1 MSIIKNSI
9 WNLIGYVI
17 PSLIAIPA
25 LGYMA
30 RKLGPELFGIYT
42 IAIAVVGYAGI
53 FDMGLTRAITREIAI
68 YRTNWDER
76 KKIVASATLFLL
88 TLSILGGFIVL
99 IFSSSIV
106 HFLNISA
113 TDFSDI
119 NNSFKLLAFSIPL
132 FLLNQLWIAIL
143 EGDEKFK
150 VVNIQKSFSSTFIAG
165 MPALFVIYNGTL
177 LSAVAGLVV
186 SRIISLLIAFV
197 LVRKEIMQSGMQPDV
212 KTLKRLIFFG
222 GWITVSNIISPA
234 MVYFDRFIISNML
247 GAKHVA
253 FYSGPSEAISRLAIF
268 PAAVGRAIF
277 PKLSSVK
284 HRDELKKSITL
295 SWLLMF
301 AVCAP
306 VVIIGIIFS
315 KNILNLW
322 LGANYA
328 LHSKNILIILLV
340 GFLFNA
346 LAQVPF
352 AAIQSAGK
360 AKITAL
366 LHCVEIIPY
375 FIMLYFFVQHYGL
388 TGVAFAW
395 SIRVIADCAILTFI
409 NQRLLNRQVSVV
421 EPT

>member
-9 WNLIGYVI
+9 WNLVGYVI
-17 PSLIAIPA
+17 PSLVAIPA

-30 RKLGPELFGIYT
+30 HKLGPELFGIYT

-68 YRTNWDER
+68 YRNNSAER
-76 KKIVASATLFLL
+76 KKIIASATVFLL
-88 TLSILGGFIVL
+88 ALSTLGGCLVL
-99 IFSSSIV
+99 IFSASIV
-106 HFLNISA
+106 HFLNITA
-113 TDFSDI
+113 ADFVDI
-119 NNSFKLLAFSIPL
+119 NNSFKLLALTIPI

-150 VVNIQKSFSSTFIAG
+150 AVNIQKSFSSTFIAG
-165 MPALFVIYNGTL
+165 MPALFVIFDGTL
-177 LSAVAGLVV
+177 LSAIAGLLI
-186 SRIISLLIAFV
+186 SRIISLLIAFL
-197 LVRKEIMQSGMQPDV
+197 LVRNEIVQSGMRLDLV
-212 KTLKRLIFFG
+212 TFKRLIFFG

-247 GAKHVA
+247 GARHFA
-253 FYSGPSEAISRLAIF
+253 YYSGPSEAIARLGIL

-277 PKLSSVK
+277 PKLSCAGHK
-284 HRDELKKSITL
+284 DELKRNMTV

-306 VVIIGIIFS
+306 VVIIGIVFAE
-315 KNILNLW
+315 NILHLW
-322 LGANYA
+322 LGTSYA
-328 LHSKNILIILLV
+328 AHSKNILIILLV

-352 AAIQSAGK
+352 TAIQSAGK

-375 FIMLYFFVQHYGL
+375 FVMLYFFVQHYGL
-388 TGVAFAW
+388 IGVAFAW
-395 SIRVIADCAILTFI
+395 SIRVIVDWIILTI
-409 NQRLLNRQVSVV
+409 ISQSLLKRQLC
-421 EPT
+421 TI

>member
-9 WNLIGYVI
+9 WNLVGYVI
-17 PSLIAIPA
+17 PSLVAIPA

-30 RKLGPELFGIYT
+30 HKLGPELFGIYT

-68 YRTNWDER
+68 YRNNSAER
-76 KKIVASATLFLL
+76 KKIIASATVFLL
-88 TLSILGGFIVL
+88 ALSTLGGCLVQ
-99 IFSSSIV
+99 IFSASIV
-106 HFLNISA
+106 HFLNITA
-113 TDFSDI
+113 ADFVDI
-119 NNSFKLLAFSIPL
+119 NNSFKLLALTIPI

-150 VVNIQKSFSSTFIAG
+150 AVNIQKSFSSTFIAG
-165 MPALFVIYNGTL
+165 MPALFVIFDGTL
-177 LSAVAGLVV
+177 LSAIAGLLI
-186 SRIISLLIAFV
+186 SRIISLLIA
-197 LVRKEIMQSGMQPDV
+197 
-212 KTLKRLIFFG
+212 FG

-247 GAKHVA
+247 GARHVA
-253 FYSGPSEAISRLAIF
+253 YYSGPSEAIARLGIL

-277 PKLSSVK
+277 PKLSCAGHK
-284 HRDELKKSITL
+284 DELKRNMTV

-306 VVIIGIIFS
+306 VVIIGIVFAE
-315 KNILNLW
+315 NILHLW
-322 LGANYA
+322 LGTSYA
-328 LHSKNILIILLV
+328 AHSKNILIILLV

-352 AAIQSAGK
+352 TAIQSAGK

-375 FIMLYFFVQHYGL
+375 FVMLYFFVQHYGL
-388 TGVAFAW
+388 IGVAFAW
-395 SIRVIADCAILTFI
+395 SIRVIVDWIILTI
-409 NQRLLNRQVSVV
+409 ISQSLLKRQLC
-421 EPT
+421 TI

>member
-197 LVRKEIMQSGMQPDV
+197 LVRKEIMQ
-212 KTLKRLIFFG
+212 
-222 GWITVSNIISPA
+222 
-234 MVYFDRFIISNML
+234 
-247 GAKHVA
+247 
-253 FYSGPSEAISRLAIF
+253 
-268 PAAVGRAIF
+268 
-277 PKLSSVK
+277 
-284 HRDELKKSITL
+284 
-295 SWLLMF
+295 
-301 AVCAP
+301 
-306 VVIIGIIFS
+306 
-315 KNILNLW
+315 
-322 LGANYA
+322 
-328 LHSKNILIILLV
+328 
-340 GFLFNA
+340 
-346 LAQVPF
+346 
-352 AAIQSAGK
+352 
-360 AKITAL
+360 
-366 LHCVEIIPY
+366 
-375 FIMLYFFVQHYGL
+375 
-388 TGVAFAW
+388 
-395 SIRVIADCAILTFI
+395 
-409 NQRLLNRQVSVV
+409 
-421 EPT
+421 

>member
-9 WNLIGYVI
+9 WNLVGYVI
-17 PSLIAIPA
+17 PSLVAIPA

-30 RKLGPELFGIYT
+30 HKLGPELFGIYT

-68 YRTNWDER
+68 YRNNISER
-76 KKIVASATLFLL
+76 KKIIASATIFLL
-88 TLSILGGFIVL
+88 ALSTLGGCLVL
-99 IFSSSIV
+99 IFSASIV
-106 HFLNISA
+106 HFLNITA
-113 TDFSDI
+113 TDFVDI
-119 NNSFKLLAFSIPL
+119 NNSFKLLALTIPL
-132 FLLNQLWIAIL
+132 FLMNQLWIAIL

-165 MPALFVIYNGTL
+165 MPALFVIYDGTL
-177 LSAVAGLVV
+177 LSAIAGLLF
-186 SRIISLLIAFV
+186 SRIISLLIAFL
-197 LVRKEIMQSGMQPDV
+197 LVRNEILYSGMRLDLV
-212 KTLKRLIFFG
+212 TFKRLIFFG

-247 GAKHVA
+247 GARHVA
-253 FYSGPSEAISRLAIF
+253 YYSGPSEAIARLGIL

-277 PKLSSVK
+277 PKLSCVGHK
-284 HRDELKKSITL
+284 DELKRNMTI

-306 VVIIGIIFS
+306 IVIFGIVFAGD
-315 KNILNLW
+315 ILNLW
-322 LGANYA
+322 LGLSYA
-328 LHSKNILIILLV
+328 VHSKNIFIILLV

-352 AAIQSAGK
+352 TAIQSMGK

-366 LHCVEIIPY
+366 LHCIEIIPY
-375 FIMLYFFVQHYGL
+375 FVMLYFFVQHYGL
-388 TGVAFAW
+388 IGVAFAW
-395 SIRVIADCAILTFI
+395 SIRVIVDWGI
-409 NQRLLNRQVSVV
+409 
-421 EPT
+421 

>member
-9 WNLIGYVI
+9 WNLVGYII
-17 PSLIAIPA
+17 PSLVAIPA

-30 RKLGPELFGIYT
+30 HKLGPELFGIYT

-68 YRTNWDER
+68 YRNNSAER
-76 KKIVASATLFLL
+76 KKIIASATVFLL
-88 TLSILGGFIVL
+88 ALSTLGGCLVL
-99 IFSSSIV
+99 IFSASIV
-106 HFLNISA
+106 HFLNITA
-113 TDFSDI
+113 ADFVDI
-119 NNSFKLLAFSIPL
+119 NNSFKLLALTIPI

-150 VVNIQKSFSSTFIAG
+150 AVNIQKSFSSTFIAG
-165 MPALFVIYNGTL
+165 MPALFVIFDGTL
-177 LSAVAGLVV
+177 LSAIAGLLI
-186 SRIISLLIAFV
+186 SRIISLLIAFL
-197 LVRKEIMQSGMQPDV
+197 LVRNEIVHSGMRLDLV
-212 KTLKRLIFFG
+212 TFKRLIFFG

-247 GAKHVA
+247 GARHVA
-253 FYSGPSEAISRLAIF
+253 YYSGPSEAIARLGIL

-277 PKLSSVK
+277 PKLSCAGHK
-284 HRDELKKSITL
+284 DELKRNMTV

-306 VVIIGIIFS
+306 VVIIGIVFAE
-315 KNILNLW
+315 NILHLW
-322 LGANYA
+322 LGTSYA
-328 LHSKNILIILLV
+328 AHSKNILIILLV

-352 AAIQSAGK
+352 TAIQSAGK

-375 FIMLYFFVQHYGL
+375 FVMLYFFVQHYGL
-388 TGVAFAW
+388 IGVAFAW
-395 SIRVIADCAILTFI
+395 SIRVIVDWIILTI
-409 NQRLLNRQVSVV
+409 ISQSLLKRQLC
-421 EPT
+421 TI

>member
-9 WNLIGYVI
+9 WNLVGYVI
-17 PSLIAIPA
+17 PSLVAIPA

-30 RKLGPELFGIYT
+30 HKLGPELFGIYT

-68 YRTNWDER
+68 YRNNSTER
-76 KKIVASATLFLL
+76 KKIIASATVFLL
-88 TLSILGGFIVL
+88 ALSTLGGCLVL
-99 IFSSSIV
+99 IFSASIV
-106 HFLNISA
+106 HFLNITA
-113 TDFSDI
+113 ADFVDI
-119 NNSFKLLAFSIPL
+119 NNSFKLLALTIPI

-150 VVNIQKSFSSTFIAG
+150 AVNIQKSFSSTFIAG
-165 MPALFVIYNGTL
+165 MPALFVIFDGTL
-177 LSAVAGLVV
+177 LSAIAGLLI
-186 SRIISLLIAFV
+186 SRIISLLIAFL
-197 LVRKEIMQSGMQPDV
+197 LVRNEIVQSGMRLDLV
-212 KTLKRLIFFG
+212 TFKRLIFFG

-247 GAKHVA
+247 GARHVA
-253 FYSGPSEAISRLAIF
+253 YYSGPSEAIARLGIL

-277 PKLSSVK
+277 PKLSCAGHK
-284 HRDELKKSITL
+284 DELKRNMTV

-306 VVIIGIIFS
+306 VVIIGIVFAE
-315 KNILNLW
+315 NILHLW
-322 LGANYA
+322 LGTSYA
-328 LHSKNILIILLV
+328 AHSKNILIILLV

-352 AAIQSAGK
+352 TAIQSAGK

-375 FIMLYFFVQHYGL
+375 FVMLYFFVQHYGL
-388 TGVAFAW
+388 IGVAFAW
-395 SIRVIADCAILTFI
+395 SIRVIVDWIILTI
-409 NQRLLNRQVSVV
+409 ISQSLLKRQLC
-421 EPT
+421 TI

>member
-9 WNLIGYVI
+9 WNLVGYVI
-17 PSLIAIPA
+17 PSLVAIPA

-30 RKLGPELFGIYT
+30 HKLGPELFGIYT

-68 YRTNWDER
+68 YRNNSAER
-76 KKIVASATLFLL
+76 KKIIASATVFLL
-88 TLSILGGFIVL
+88 ALSTLGGCLVL
-99 IFSSSIV
+99 IFSASIV
-106 HFLNISA
+106 HFLNITA
-113 TDFSDI
+113 ADFVDI
-119 NNSFKLLAFSIPL
+119 NNSFKLLALTIPI

-150 VVNIQKSFSSTFIAG
+150 AVNIQKSFSSTFIAG
-165 MPALFVIYNGTL
+165 MPALFVIFDGTL
-177 LSAVAGLVV
+177 LSAIAGLLI
-186 SRIISLLIAFV
+186 SRIISLLIAFL
-197 LVRKEIMQSGMQPDV
+197 LVRNEIVQSGMRLDLV
-212 KTLKRLIFFG
+212 TFKRLIFFG

-247 GAKHVA
+247 GARHVA
-253 FYSGPSEAISRLAIF
+253 YYSGPSEAIARLGIL

-277 PKLSSVK
+277 PKLSCAGHK
-284 HRDELKKSITL
+284 DELKRNMTV

-306 VVIIGIIFS
+306 VVIIGIVFAE
-315 KNILNLW
+315 NILHLW
-322 LGANYA
+322 LGTSYA
-328 LHSKNILIILLV
+328 AHSKNILIILLV

-352 AAIQSAGK
+352 TAIQSAGK

-375 FIMLYFFVQHYGL
+375 FVMLYFFVQHYGL
-388 TGVAFAW
+388 IGVAFAW
-395 SIRVIADCAILTFI
+395 SIRVIVDWIILTI
-409 NQRLLNRQVSVV
+409 ISQSLLKRQLC
-421 EPT
+421 TI

>member
-9 WNLIGYVI
+9 WNLVGYVI
-17 PSLIAIPA
+17 PSLVAIPA

-30 RKLGPELFGIYT
+30 HKLGPELFGIYT

-68 YRTNWDER
+68 YRNNSAER
-76 KKIVASATLFLL
+76 KKIIASATVFLL
-88 TLSILGGFIVL
+88 ALSTLGGCLVL
-99 IFSSSIV
+99 IFSASIV
-106 HFLNISA
+106 HFLNITA
-113 TDFSDI
+113 ADFVDI
-119 NNSFKLLAFSIPL
+119 NNSFKLLALTIPI

-150 VVNIQKSFSSTFIAG
+150 AVNIQKSFSSTFIAG
-165 MPALFVIYNGTL
+165 MPALFVIFDGTL
-177 LSAVAGLVV
+177 LSAIAGLLI
-186 SRIISLLIAFV
+186 SRIISLLIAFL
-197 LVRKEIMQSGMQPDV
+197 LVRNEIVQSGMRLDLV
-212 KTLKRLIFFG
+212 TFKRLIFFG

-247 GAKHVA
+247 GARHVA
-253 FYSGPSEAISRLAIF
+253 YYSGPSEAIARLGIL

-277 PKLSSVK
+277 PKLSCAGHK
-284 HRDELKKSITL
+284 DELKRNMTV

-306 VVIIGIIFS
+306 VVIIGIVFAE
-315 KNILNLW
+315 NILHLW
-322 LGANYA
+322 LGTSYA
-328 LHSKNILIILLV
+328 AHSKNILIILLV

-352 AAIQSAGK
+352 TAIQSAGK

-375 FIMLYFFVQHYGL
+375 FVMLYFFVQHYGL
-388 TGVAFAW
+388 IGVAFAW
-395 SIRVIADCAILTFI
+395 SIRVIVDWLILTI
-409 NQRLLNRQVSVV
+409 ISQSLLKRQLC
-421 EPT
+421 TI

>member
-9 WNLIGYVI
+9 WNLVGYVI
-17 PSLIAIPA
+17 PSLVAIPA

-30 RKLGPELFGIYT
+30 HKLGPELFGIYT

-68 YRTNWDER
+68 YRNNISER
-76 KKIVASATLFLL
+76 KKIIASATIFLL
-88 TLSILGGFIVL
+88 ALSTLGGCLVL
-99 IFSSSIV
+99 IFSASIV
-106 HFLNISA
+106 HFLNITA
-113 TDFSDI
+113 TDFVDI
-119 NNSFKLLAFSIPL
+119 NNSFKLLALTIPL
-132 FLLNQLWIAIL
+132 FLMNQLWIAIL

-165 MPALFVIYNGTL
+165 MPALFVIYDGTL
-177 LSAVAGLVV
+177 LSAIAGLLF
-186 SRIISLLIAFV
+186 SRIISLLIAFL
-197 LVRKEIMQSGMQPDV
+197 LVRNEILYSGMRLDLV
-212 KTLKRLIFFG
+212 TFKRLIFFG

-247 GAKHVA
+247 GARHVA
-253 FYSGPSEAISRLAIF
+253 YYSGPSEAIARLGIL

-277 PKLSSVK
+277 PKLSCVGHK
-284 HRDELKKSITL
+284 DELKRNMTI

-306 VVIIGIIFS
+306 IVIFGIVFAGD
-315 KNILNLW
+315 ILNLW
-322 LGANYA
+322 LGLSYA
-328 LHSKNILIILLV
+328 VHSKNIFIILLV

-352 AAIQSAGK
+352 TAIQSMGK

-366 LHCVEIIPY
+366 LHCIEIIPY
-375 FIMLYFFVQHYGL
+375 FVMLYFFVQHYGL
-388 TGVAFAW
+388 IGVAFAW
-395 SIRVIADCAILTFI
+395 SIRVIVDWGILTVI
-409 NQRLLNRQVSVV
+409 SQRLLKRQLR
-421 EPT
+421 TI

>member
-9 WNLIGYVI
+9 WNLVGYVI
-17 PSLIAIPA
+17 PSLVAIPA

-30 RKLGPELFGIYT
+30 HKLGPELFGIYT

-68 YRTNWDER
+68 YRNNSAER
-76 KKIVASATLFLL
+76 KKIIASATVFLL
-88 TLSILGGFIVL
+88 ALSTLGGCLVL
-99 IFSSSIV
+99 IFSASIV
-106 HFLNISA
+106 HFLNITA
-113 TDFSDI
+113 ADFVDI
-119 NNSFKLLAFSIPL
+119 NNSFKLLALTIPI

-150 VVNIQKSFSSTFIAG
+150 AVNIQKSFSSTFIAG
-165 MPALFVIYNGTL
+165 MPALFVIFDGTL
-177 LSAVAGLVV
+177 PSAIAGLLI
-186 SRIISLLIAFV
+186 SRIISLLIAFL
-197 LVRKEIMQSGMQPDV
+197 LVRNEIVQSGMRLDLV
-212 KTLKRLIFFG
+212 TFKRLIFFG

-247 GAKHVA
+247 GARHVA
-253 FYSGPSEAISRLAIF
+253 YYSGPSEAIARLGIL

-277 PKLSSVK
+277 PKLSCAGHK
-284 HRDELKKSITL
+284 DELKRNMTV

-306 VVIIGIIFS
+306 VVIIGIVFAE
-315 KNILNLW
+315 NILHLW
-322 LGANYA
+322 LGTSYA
-328 LHSKNILIILLV
+328 AHSKNILIILLV

-352 AAIQSAGK
+352 TAIQSAGK

-375 FIMLYFFVQHYGL
+375 FVMLYFFVQHYGL
-388 TGVAFAW
+388 IGVAFAW
-395 SIRVIADCAILTFI
+395 SIRVIVDWLILTI
-409 NQRLLNRQVSVV
+409 ISQSLLKRQLC
-421 EPT
+421 TI

>member
-1 MSIIKNSI
+1 M
-9 WNLIGYVI
+9 GYVI
-17 PSLIAIPA
+17 PSLVAIPA

-30 RKLGPELFGIYT
+30 HKLGPELFGIYT

-68 YRTNWDER
+68 YRNNSAER
-76 KKIVASATLFLL
+76 KKIIASATVFLL
-88 TLSILGGFIVL
+88 ALSTLGGCLVL
-99 IFSSSIV
+99 IFSASIV
-106 HFLNISA
+106 HFLNITA
-113 TDFSDI
+113 ADFVDI
-119 NNSFKLLAFSIPL
+119 NNSFKLLALTIPI

-150 VVNIQKSFSSTFIAG
+150 AVNIQKSFSSTFIAG
-165 MPALFVIYNGTL
+165 MPALFVIFDGTL
-177 LSAVAGLVV
+177 LSAIAGLLI
-186 SRIISLLIAFV
+186 SRIISLLIAFL
-197 LVRKEIMQSGMQPDV
+197 LVRNEIVQSGMRLDLV
-212 KTLKRLIFFG
+212 TFKRLIFFG

-247 GAKHVA
+247 GARHVA
-253 FYSGPSEAISRLAIF
+253 YYSGPSEAIARLGIL

-277 PKLSSVK
+277 PKLSCAGHK
-284 HRDELKKSITL
+284 DELKRNMTV

-306 VVIIGIIFS
+306 VVIIGIVFAE
-315 KNILNLW
+315 NILHLW
-322 LGANYA
+322 LGTSYA
-328 LHSKNILIILLV
+328 AHSKNILIILLV

-352 AAIQSAGK
+352 TAIQSAGK

-375 FIMLYFFVQHYGL
+375 FVMLYFFVQHYGL
-388 TGVAFAW
+388 IGVAFAW
-395 SIRVIADCAILTFI
+395 SIRVIVDWLILTI
-409 NQRLLNRQVSVV
+409 ISQSLLKRQLC
-421 EPT
+421 TI

>member
-9 WNLIGYVI
+9 WNLVGYVI
-17 PSLIAIPA
+17 PSLVAIPA

-30 RKLGPELFGIYT
+30 HKLGPELFGIYT

-68 YRTNWDER
+68 YRNNSAER
-76 KKIVASATLFLL
+76 KKIIASATVFLL
-88 TLSILGGFIVL
+88 ALSTLGGCLVL
-99 IFSSSIV
+99 IFSASIV
-106 HFLNISA
+106 HFLNITA
-113 TDFSDI
+113 ADFVDI
-119 NNSFKLLAFSIPL
+119 NNSFKLLALTIPI

-150 VVNIQKSFSSTFIAG
+150 AVNIQKSFSSTFIAG
-165 MPALFVIYNGTL
+165 MPALFVIFDGTL
-177 LSAVAGLVV
+177 LSAIAGLLI
-186 SRIISLLIAFV
+186 SRIISLLIAFL
-197 LVRKEIMQSGMQPDV
+197 LVRNEIVQSGMRLDLV
-212 KTLKRLIFFG
+212 TFKRLIFFG

-253 FYSGPSEAISRLAIF
+253 YYSGPSEAIARLGIL

-277 PKLSSVK
+277 PKLSCAGHK
-284 HRDELKKSITL
+284 DELKRNMTV

-306 VVIIGIIFS
+306 VVIIGIVFAED
-315 KNILNLW
+315 ILHLW
-322 LGANYA
+322 LGTSYA
-328 LHSKNILIILLV
+328 AHSKNILIILLV

-352 AAIQSAGK
+352 TAIQSAGK

-375 FIMLYFFVQHYGL
+375 FVMLYFFVQHYGL
-388 TGVAFAW
+388 IGVAFAW
-395 SIRVIADCAILTFI
+395 SIRVIVDWIILTI
-409 NQRLLNRQVSVV
+409 ISQSLLKRQLC
-421 EPT
+421 TI

>member
-9 WNLIGYVI
+9 WNLVGYVI
-17 PSLIAIPA
+17 PSLVAIPA

-30 RKLGPELFGIYT
+30 HKLGPELFGIYT

-68 YRTNWDER
+68 YRNNSAER
-76 KKIVASATLFLL
+76 KKIIASATVFLL
-88 TLSILGGFIVL
+88 ALSTLGGCLVL
-99 IFSSSIV
+99 IFSASIV
-106 HFLNISA
+106 HFLNITA
-113 TDFSDI
+113 ADFVDI
-119 NNSFKLLAFSIPL
+119 NNSFKLLALTIPI

-150 VVNIQKSFSSTFIAG
+150 AVNIQKSFSSTFIAG
-165 MPALFVIYNGTL
+165 MPALFVIFDGTL
-177 LSAVAGLVV
+177 LSAIAGLLI
-186 SRIISLLIAFV
+186 SRIISLLIAFL
-197 LVRKEIMQSGMQPDV
+197 LVRNEIVQSGMRLDLV
-212 KTLKRLIFFG
+212 TFKRLIFFG

-247 GAKHVA
+247 GARHVA
-253 FYSGPSEAISRLAIF
+253 YYSGPSEAIARLGIL

-277 PKLSSVK
+277 PKLSCAGHK
-284 HRDELKKSITL
+284 DELKRNMTV

-306 VVIIGIIFS
+306 VVIIGIVFAED
-315 KNILNLW
+315 ILHLW
-322 LGANYA
+322 LGTSYA
-328 LHSKNILIILLV
+328 AHSKNILIILLV

-352 AAIQSAGK
+352 TAIQSAGK

-375 FIMLYFFVQHYGL
+375 FVMLYFFVQHYGL
-388 TGVAFAW
+388 IGVAFAW
-395 SIRVIADCAILTFI
+395 SIRVIVDWIILTI
-409 NQRLLNRQVSVV
+409 ISQSLLKRQLC
-421 EPT
+421 TI

>member
-9 WNLIGYVI
+9 WNLVGYVI
-17 PSLIAIPA
+17 PSLVAIPA

-30 RKLGPELFGIYT
+30 HKLGPELFGIYT

-68 YRTNWDER
+68 YRNNSTER
-76 KKIVASATLFLL
+76 KKIIASATVFLL
-88 TLSILGGFIVL
+88 ALSTLGGCLVL
-99 IFSSSIV
+99 IFSASIV
-106 HFLNISA
+106 HFLNITA
-113 TDFSDI
+113 ADFVDI
-119 NNSFKLLAFSIPL
+119 NNSFKLLALTIPI

-150 VVNIQKSFSSTFIAG
+150 AVNIQKSFSSTFIAG
-165 MPALFVIYNGTL
+165 MPALFVIFDGTL
-177 LSAVAGLVV
+177 LSAIAGLLI
-186 SRIISLLIAFV
+186 SRIISLLIAFL
-197 LVRKEIMQSGMQPDV
+197 LVRNEIVQSGMRLDLV
-212 KTLKRLIFFG
+212 TFKRLIFFG

-247 GAKHVA
+247 GARHVA
-253 FYSGPSEAISRLAIF
+253 YYSGPSEAIARLGIL

-277 PKLSSVK
+277 PKLSCAGHK
-284 HRDELKKSITL
+284 DELKRNMTV

-306 VVIIGIIFS
+306 VVIIGIVFAE
-315 KNILNLW
+315 NILHLW
-322 LGANYA
+322 LGTSYA
-328 LHSKNILIILLV
+328 AHSKNILIILLV

-352 AAIQSAGK
+352 TAIQSAGK

-366 LHCVEIIPY
+366 LHCVEIMPY
-375 FIMLYFFVQHYGL
+375 FVMLYFFVQHYGL
-388 TGVAFAW
+388 IGVAFAW
-395 SIRVIADCAILTFI
+395 SIRVIVDWIILTI
-409 NQRLLNRQVSVV
+409 ISQSLLKRQLC
-421 EPT
+421 TI

>member
-9 WNLIGYVI
+9 WNLVGYVI
-17 PSLIAIPA
+17 PSLVAIPA

-30 RKLGPELFGIYT
+30 HKLGPELFGIYT

-68 YRTNWDER
+68 YRNNSAER
-76 KKIVASATLFLL
+76 KKIIASATVFLL
-88 TLSILGGFIVL
+88 ALSTLGGCLVL
-99 IFSSSIV
+99 IFSASIV
-106 HFLNISA
+106 HFLNITA
-113 TDFSDI
+113 AGFVDI
-119 NNSFKLLAFSIPL
+119 NNSFKLLALTIPI

-150 VVNIQKSFSSTFIAG
+150 AVNIQKSFSSTFIAG
-165 MPALFVIYNGTL
+165 MPALFVIFDGTL
-177 LSAVAGLVV
+177 LSAIAGLLI
-186 SRIISLLIAFV
+186 SRIISLLIAFL
-197 LVRKEIMQSGMQPDV
+197 LVRNEIVQSGMRLDLV
-212 KTLKRLIFFG
+212 TFKRLIFFG

-247 GAKHVA
+247 GARHVA
-253 FYSGPSEAISRLAIF
+253 YYSGPSEAIARLGIL

-277 PKLSSVK
+277 PKLSCAGHK
-284 HRDELKKSITL
+284 DELKRNMTV

-306 VVIIGIIFS
+306 VVIIGIVFAE
-315 KNILNLW
+315 NILHLW
-322 LGANYA
+322 LGTSYA
-328 LHSKNILIILLV
+328 AHSKNILIILLV

-352 AAIQSAGK
+352 TAIQSAGK

-375 FIMLYFFVQHYGL
+375 FVMLYFFVQHYGL
-388 TGVAFAW
+388 IGVAFAW
-395 SIRVIADCAILTFI
+395 SIRVIVDWLILTI
-409 NQRLLNRQVSVV
+409 ISQSLLKRQLC
-421 EPT
+421 TI

>member
-9 WNLIGYVI
+9 WNLVGYVI
-17 PSLIAIPA
+17 PSLVAIPA

-30 RKLGPELFGIYT
+30 HKLGPELFGIYT

-68 YRTNWDER
+68 YRNNSTER
-76 KKIVASATLFLL
+76 KKIIASATVFLL
-88 TLSILGGFIVL
+88 ALSTLGGCLVL
-99 IFSSSIV
+99 IFSASIV
-106 HFLNISA
+106 HFLNITA
-113 TDFSDI
+113 ADFVDI
-119 NNSFKLLAFSIPL
+119 NNSFKLLALTIPI

-150 VVNIQKSFSSTFIAG
+150 AVNIQKSFSSTFIAG
-165 MPALFVIYNGTL
+165 MPALFVIFDGTL
-177 LSAVAGLVV
+177 LSAIAGLLI
-186 SRIISLLIAFV
+186 SRIISLLIAFL
-197 LVRKEIMQSGMQPDV
+197 LVRNEIVQSGMRLDLV
-212 KTLKRLIFFG
+212 TFKRLIFFG

-247 GAKHVA
+247 GARHVA
-253 FYSGPSEAISRLAIF
+253 YYSGPSEAIARLGIL

-277 PKLSSVK
+277 PKLSCAGHK
-284 HRDELKKSITL
+284 DELKRNMTV

-306 VVIIGIIFS
+306 VVIIGIVFAE
-315 KNILNLW
+315 NILHLW
-322 LGANYA
+322 LGTSYA
-328 LHSKNILIILLV
+328 AHSKNILIILLV

-352 AAIQSAGK
+352 TAIQSAGK

-366 LHCVEIIPY
+366 LHCAEIIPY
-375 FIMLYFFVQHYGL
+375 FVMLYFFVQHYGL
-388 TGVAFAW
+388 IGVAFAW
-395 SIRVIADCAILTFI
+395 SIRVIVDWIILTI
-409 NQRLLNRQVSVV
+409 ISQSLLKRQLC
-421 EPT
+421 TI

>member
-9 WNLIGYVI
+9 WNLVGYVI
-17 PSLIAIPA
+17 PSLVAIPA

-30 RKLGPELFGIYT
+30 HKLGPELFGIYT

-68 YRTNWDER
+68 YRNNSAER
-76 KKIVASATLFLL
+76 KKIIASATVFLL
-88 TLSILGGFIVL
+88 ALSTLGGCLVL
-99 IFSSSIV
+99 IFSASIV
-106 HFLNISA
+106 HFLNITA
-113 TDFSDI
+113 ADFVDI
-119 NNSFKLLAFSIPL
+119 NNSFKLLALTIPI

-150 VVNIQKSFSSTFIAG
+150 AVNIQKSFSSTFIAG
-165 MPALFVIYNGTL
+165 MPALFVIFDGTL
-177 LSAVAGLVV
+177 LSAIAGLLI
-186 SRIISLLIAFV
+186 SRIISLLIAFL
-197 LVRKEIMQSGMQPDV
+197 LVRNEIVQSGMRLDFV
-212 KTLKRLIFFG
+212 TFKRLIFFG

-247 GAKHVA
+247 GARHVA
-253 FYSGPSEAISRLAIF
+253 YYSGPSEAIARLGIL

-277 PKLSSVK
+277 PKLSCAGHK
-284 HRDELKKSITL
+284 DELKRNMTV

-306 VVIIGIIFS
+306 VVIIGIVFAE
-315 KNILNLW
+315 NILHLW
-322 LGANYA
+322 LGTSYA
-328 LHSKNILIILLV
+328 AHSKNILIILLV

-352 AAIQSAGK
+352 TAIQSAGK

-375 FIMLYFFVQHYGL
+375 FVMLYFFVQHYGL
-388 TGVAFAW
+388 IGVAFAW
-395 SIRVIADCAILTFI
+395 SIRVIVDWLILTI
-409 NQRLLNRQVSVV
+409 ISQSLLKRQLC
-421 EPT
+421 TI

>member
-9 WNLIGYVI
+9 WNLVGYVI
-17 PSLIAIPA
+17 PSLVAIPA

-30 RKLGPELFGIYT
+30 HKLGPELFGIYT

-68 YRTNWDER
+68 YRNNSAER
-76 KKIVASATLFLL
+76 KKIIASATVFLL
-88 TLSILGGFIVL
+88 ALSTLGGCLVL
-99 IFSSSIV
+99 IFSASIV
-106 HFLNISA
+106 HFLNITA
-113 TDFSDI
+113 ADFVDI
-119 NNSFKLLAFSIPL
+119 NNSFKLLALTIPI

-150 VVNIQKSFSSTFIAG
+150 AVNIQKSFSSTFIAG
-165 MPALFVIYNGTL
+165 MPALFVIFDGTL
-177 LSAVAGLVV
+177 LSAIAGLLI
-186 SRIISLLIAFV
+186 SRIISLLIAFL
-197 LVRKEIMQSGMQPDV
+197 LVRNEIVQSGMRLDLV
-212 KTLKRLIFFG
+212 TFTRLIFFG
-222 GWITVSNIISPA
+222 GRITVSNIISPA

-247 GAKHVA
+247 GARHVA
-253 FYSGPSEAISRLAIF
+253 YYSGPSEAIARLGIL

-277 PKLSSVK
+277 PKLSCAGHK
-284 HRDELKKSITL
+284 DELKRNMTV

-306 VVIIGIIFS
+306 VVIIGIVFAE
-315 KNILNLW
+315 NILHLW
-322 LGANYA
+322 LGTSYA
-328 LHSKNILIILLV
+328 AHSKNILIILLV

-352 AAIQSAGK
+352 TAIQSAGK

-375 FIMLYFFVQHYGL
+375 FVMLYFFVQHYGL
-388 TGVAFAW
+388 IGVAFAW
-395 SIRVIADCAILTFI
+395 SIRVIVDWIILTI
-409 NQRLLNRQVSVV
+409 ISQSLLKRQLC
-421 EPT
+421 TI

>member
-9 WNLIGYVI
+9 WNLVGYVI
-17 PSLIAIPA
+17 PSLVAIPA

-30 RKLGPELFGIYT
+30 HKLGPELFGIYT

-68 YRTNWDER
+68 YRNNISER
-76 KKIVASATLFLL
+76 KKIIASATIFLL
-88 TLSILGGFIVL
+88 ALSTLGGCLVL
-99 IFSSSIV
+99 IFSASIV
-106 HFLNISA
+106 HFLNITA
-113 TDFSDI
+113 TDFVDI
-119 NNSFKLLAFSIPL
+119 NNSFKLLALTIPL
-132 FLLNQLWIAIL
+132 FLMNQLWIAIL

-165 MPALFVIYNGTL
+165 MPALFVIYDGTL
-177 LSAVAGLVV
+177 LSAIAGLLF
-186 SRIISLLIAFV
+186 SRIISLLIAFL
-197 LVRKEIMQSGMQPDV
+197 LVRNEILYSGMRLDLV
-212 KTLKRLIFFG
+212 TFKRLIFFG

-247 GAKHVA
+247 GARHVA
-253 FYSGPSEAISRLAIF
+253 YYSGPSEAIARLGIL

-277 PKLSSVK
+277 PKLSCVGHK
-284 HRDELKKSITL
+284 DELKRNMTI

-306 VVIIGIIFS
+306 IVIFGIVFAGD
-315 KNILNLW
+315 ILNLW
-322 LGANYA
+322 LGLSYA
-328 LHSKNILIILLV
+328 VHSKNIFIILLV

-352 AAIQSAGK
+352 TAIQSVGK

-366 LHCVEIIPY
+366 LHCIEIIPY
-375 FIMLYFFVQHYGL
+375 FVMLYFFVQHYGL
-388 TGVAFAW
+388 IGVAFAW
-395 SIRVIADCAILTFI
+395 SIRVIVDWGILTVI
-409 NQRLLNRQVSVV
+409 SQRLLKRQLR
-421 EPT
+421 TI

>member
-9 WNLIGYVI
+9 WNLVGYVI
-17 PSLIAIPA
+17 PSLVAIPA

-30 RKLGPELFGIYT
+30 HKLGPELFGIYT

-68 YRTNWDER
+68 YRNNSTER
-76 KKIVASATLFLL
+76 KKIIASATVFLL
-88 TLSILGGFIVL
+88 ALSTLGGCLVQ
-99 IFSSSIV
+99 IFSASIV
-106 HFLNISA
+106 HFLNITA
-113 TDFSDI
+113 ADFVDI
-119 NNSFKLLAFSIPL
+119 NNSFKLLALTIPI

-150 VVNIQKSFSSTFIAG
+150 AVNIQKSFSSTFIAG
-165 MPALFVIYNGTL
+165 MPALFVIFDGTL
-177 LSAVAGLVV
+177 LSAIAGLLI
-186 SRIISLLIAFV
+186 SRIISLLIAFL
-197 LVRKEIMQSGMQPDV
+197 LVRNEIVQSGMRLDLV
-212 KTLKRLIFFG
+212 TFKRLIFFG

-247 GAKHVA
+247 GARHVA
-253 FYSGPSEAISRLAIF
+253 YYSGPSEAIARLGIL

-277 PKLSSVK
+277 PKLSCAGHK
-284 HRDELKKSITL
+284 DELKRNMTV

-306 VVIIGIIFS
+306 VVIIGIVFAE
-315 KNILNLW
+315 NILHLW
-322 LGANYA
+322 LGTSYA
-328 LHSKNILIILLV
+328 AHSKNILIILLV

-352 AAIQSAGK
+352 TAIQSAGK

-375 FIMLYFFVQHYGL
+375 FVMLYFFVQHYGL
-388 TGVAFAW
+388 IGVAFAW
-395 SIRVIADCAILTFI
+395 SIRVIVDWIILTI
-409 NQRLLNRQVSVV
+409 ISQSLLKRQLC
-421 EPT
+421 TI

>member
-9 WNLIGYVI
+9 WNLVGYVI
-17 PSLIAIPA
+17 PSLVAIPA

-30 RKLGPELFGIYT
+30 HKLGPELFGIYT

-68 YRTNWDER
+68 YRNNSTER
-76 KKIVASATLFLL
+76 KKIIASATVFLL
-88 TLSILGGFIVL
+88 ALSTLGGCLVL
-99 IFSSSIV
+99 IFSASIV
-106 HFLNISA
+106 HFLNITA
-113 TDFSDI
+113 ADFVDI
-119 NNSFKLLAFSIPL
+119 NNSFKLLALTIPI

-150 VVNIQKSFSSTFIAG
+150 AVNIQKSFSSTFIAG
-165 MPALFVIYNGTL
+165 MPALFVIFDGTL
-177 LSAVAGLVV
+177 LSAIAGLLI
-186 SRIISLLIAFV
+186 SRIISLLIAFL
-197 LVRKEIMQSGMQPDV
+197 LVRNEIVQSGMRLDLV
-212 KTLKRLIFFG
+212 TFKRLIFFG

-247 GAKHVA
+247 GARHVA
-253 FYSGPSEAISRLAIF
+253 YYSGPSEAIARLGIL

-277 PKLSSVK
+277 PKLSCAGHK
-284 HRDELKKSITL
+284 DELKRNMTV

-306 VVIIGIIFS
+306 VVIIGIVFAE
-315 KNILNLW
+315 NILHLW
-322 LGANYA
+322 LGTSYA
-328 LHSKNILIILLV
+328 AHSKNILIILLV

-352 AAIQSAGK
+352 TAIQSAGK

-375 FIMLYFFVQHYGL
+375 FVMLYFVVQHYGL
-388 TGVAFAW
+388 IGVAFAW
-395 SIRVIADCAILTFI
+395 SIRVIVDWIILTI
-409 NQRLLNRQVSVV
+409 ISQSLLKRQLC
-421 EPT
+421 TI

>member
-68 YRTNWDER
+68 YRTNLDER

-88 TLSILGGFIVL
+88 ALSILGGFIVL

-197 LVRKEIMQSGMQPDV
+197 LVRKEIMQSGMRPDV

-284 HRDELKKSITL
+284 HRDELKKNITL

-301 AVCAP
+301 TVCAP

-315 KNILNLW
+315 ENILNLW

-352 AAIQSAGK
+352 TAIQSAGK

-409 NQRLLNRQVSVV
+409 SQRLLNRQVSVV

>member
-9 WNLIGYVI
+9 WNLVGYVI
-17 PSLIAIPA
+17 PSLVAIPA
-25 LGYMA
+25 LGYLA
-30 RKLGPELFGIYT
+30 RQLGPELFGIYT

-68 YRTNWDER
+68 HRNNIAER
-76 KKIVASATLFLL
+76 KKIIASATLFLL
-88 TLSILGGFIVL
+88 ALSTLGGCAVL
-99 IFSSSIV
+99 IFSASIV

-113 TDFSDI
+113 ADFVDI
-119 NNSFKLLAFSIPL
+119 NNSFKLLALTIPL

-165 MPALFVIYNGTL
+165 MPALFIIYDGTL
-177 LSAVAGLVV
+177 SSAIAGLLL
-186 SRIISLLIAFV
+186 SRVISLLIAFM
-197 LVRKEIMQSGMQPDV
+197 LVRKEIVQSGMRLDLI
-212 KTLKRLIFFG
+212 TFKRLIFFG

-247 GAKHVA
+247 GAKNVA
-253 FYSGPSEAISRLAIF
+253 YYSGPSEAIARLGIL

-277 PKLSSVK
+277 PKLSCVVHK
-284 HRDELKKSITL
+284 DELKRNITV

-306 VVIIGIIFS
+306 VVIVGIVFAE
-315 KNILNLW
+315 NILNLW
-322 LGANYA
+322 LGANYSI
-328 LHSKNILIILLV
+328 HSKNILIILLV

-352 AAIQSAGK
+352 TAIQSAGK

-366 LHCVEIIPY
+366 LHCIEIVPY
-375 FIMLYFFVQHYGL
+375 FLMLYFLVQHYGL
-388 TGVAFAW
+388 IGVAFAW
-395 SIRVIADCAILTFI
+395 SIRVIVDWAILTLI
-409 NQRLLNRQVSVV
+409 SQRLLKRQLRADLA
-421 EPT
+421 

>member
-9 WNLIGYVI
+9 WNLVGYVI
-17 PSLIAIPA
+17 PSLVAIPA

-30 RKLGPELFGIYT
+30 HKLGPELFGIYT

-53 FDMGLTRAITREIAI
+53 FDMGLTRAISREIAI
-68 YRTNWDER
+68 YRNNSAER
-76 KKIVASATLFLL
+76 KKIIASATVFLL
-88 TLSILGGFIVL
+88 ALSTLGGCLVL
-99 IFSSSIV
+99 IFSASIV
-106 HFLNISA
+106 HFLNITA
-113 TDFSDI
+113 ADFVDI
-119 NNSFKLLAFSIPL
+119 NNSFKLLALTIPI

-150 VVNIQKSFSSTFIAG
+150 AVNIQKSFSSTFIAG
-165 MPALFVIYNGTL
+165 MPALFVIFDGTL
-177 LSAVAGLVV
+177 LSAIAGLLI
-186 SRIISLLIAFV
+186 SRIISLLIAFL
-197 LVRKEIMQSGMQPDV
+197 LVRNEIVQSGMRLDLV
-212 KTLKRLIFFG
+212 TFKRLIFFG

-247 GAKHVA
+247 GARHVA
-253 FYSGPSEAISRLAIF
+253 YYSGPSEAIARLGIL

-277 PKLSSVK
+277 PKLSCAGHK
-284 HRDELKKSITL
+284 DELKRNMTV

-306 VVIIGIIFS
+306 VVIIGIVFAE
-315 KNILNLW
+315 NILHLW
-322 LGANYA
+322 LGTSYA
-328 LHSKNILIILLV
+328 AHSKNILIILLV

-352 AAIQSAGK
+352 TAIQSAGK

-375 FIMLYFFVQHYGL
+375 FVMLYFFVQHYGL
-388 TGVAFAW
+388 IGVAFAW
-395 SIRVIADCAILTFI
+395 SIRVIVDWLILTI
-409 NQRLLNRQVSVV
+409 ISQSLLKRQLC
-421 EPT
+421 TI

>member
-9 WNLIGYVI
+9 WNLVGYVI
-17 PSLIAIPA
+17 PSLVAIPA

-30 RKLGPELFGIYT
+30 HKLGPELFGIYT

-68 YRTNWDER
+68 YRNNNAER
-76 KKIVASATLFLL
+76 KKIIASATVFLL
-88 TLSILGGFIVL
+88 ALSTLGGCLVL
-99 IFSSSIV
+99 IFSASIV
-106 HFLNISA
+106 HFLNITA
-113 TDFSDI
+113 ADFVDI
-119 NNSFKLLAFSIPL
+119 NNSFKLLALTIPI

-150 VVNIQKSFSSTFIAG
+150 AVNIQKSFSSTFIAG
-165 MPALFVIYNGTL
+165 MPALFVIFDGTL
-177 LSAVAGLVV
+177 LSAIAGLLI
-186 SRIISLLIAFV
+186 SRIISLLIAFL
-197 LVRKEIMQSGMQPDV
+197 LVRNEIVQSGMRLDLV
-212 KTLKRLIFFG
+212 TFKRLIFFG

-247 GAKHVA
+247 GARHVA
-253 FYSGPSEAISRLAIF
+253 YYSGPSEAIARLGIL

-277 PKLSSVK
+277 PKLSCVGHK
-284 HRDELKKSITL
+284 DELKKNMTV

-306 VVIIGIIFS
+306 IVIIGIVFAED
-315 KNILNLW
+315 ILHLW
-322 LGANYA
+322 LGTSYA
-328 LHSKNILIILLV
+328 AHSKNILIILLV

-352 AAIQSAGK
+352 TAIQSAGK
-360 AKITAL
+360 ARITAL

-375 FIMLYFFVQHYGL
+375 FVMLYLFVQHYGL

-395 SIRVIADCAILTFI
+395 SIRVIVDWGILTVI
-409 NQRLLNRQVSVV
+409 SQRLLKRQLR
-421 EPT
+421 TI

>member
-9 WNLIGYVI
+9 WNLVGYVI
-17 PSLIAIPA
+17 PSLVAIPA

-30 RKLGPELFGIYT
+30 HKLGPELFGIYT

-68 YRTNWDER
+68 YRNNSAER
-76 KKIVASATLFLL
+76 KKIIASATVFLL
-88 TLSILGGFIVL
+88 ALSTLGGCLVL
-99 IFSSSIV
+99 IFSASIV
-106 HFLNISA
+106 HFLNITA
-113 TDFSDI
+113 ADFVDI
-119 NNSFKLLAFSIPL
+119 NNSFKLLALTIPI

-165 MPALFVIYNGTL
+165 MPALFVIFDGTL
-177 LSAVAGLVV
+177 LSAIAGLLI
-186 SRIISLLIAFV
+186 SRIISLLIAFL
-197 LVRKEIMQSGMQPDV
+197 LVRNEIVQSGMRLDLV
-212 KTLKRLIFFG
+212 TFKRLIFFG

-247 GAKHVA
+247 GARHVA
-253 FYSGPSEAISRLAIF
+253 YYSGPSEAIARLGIL

-277 PKLSSVK
+277 PKLSCAGHK
-284 HRDELKKSITL
+284 DELKRNMTV

-306 VVIIGIIFS
+306 VVIIGIVFAE
-315 KNILNLW
+315 NILHLW
-322 LGANYA
+322 LGTSYA
-328 LHSKNILIILLV
+328 AHSKNILIILLV

-352 AAIQSAGK
+352 TAIQSAGK

-375 FIMLYFFVQHYGL
+375 FVMLYFFVQHYGL
-388 TGVAFAW
+388 IGVAFAW
-395 SIRVIADCAILTFI
+395 SIRVIVDWIILTI
-409 NQRLLNRQVSVV
+409 ISQSLLKRQLC
-421 EPT
+421 TI

>member
-9 WNLIGYVI
+9 WNLVGYVI
-17 PSLIAIPA
+17 PSLVAIPA

-30 RKLGPELFGIYT
+30 HKLGPELFGIYT

-68 YRTNWDER
+68 YRNNSAQR
-76 KKIVASATLFLL
+76 KKIIASATVFLL
-88 TLSILGGFIVL
+88 ALSTLGGCLVL
-99 IFSSSIV
+99 IFSASIV
-106 HFLNISA
+106 HFLNITA
-113 TDFSDI
+113 ADFVDI
-119 NNSFKLLAFSIPL
+119 NNSFKLLALTIPI

-150 VVNIQKSFSSTFIAG
+150 AVNIQKSFSSTFIAG
-165 MPALFVIYNGTL
+165 MPALFVIFDGTL
-177 LSAVAGLVV
+177 LSAIAGLLI
-186 SRIISLLIAFV
+186 SRIISLLIAFL
-197 LVRKEIMQSGMQPDV
+197 LVRNEIVQSGMRLDLV
-212 KTLKRLIFFG
+212 TFKRLIFFG

-247 GAKHVA
+247 GARHVA
-253 FYSGPSEAISRLAIF
+253 YYSGPSEAIARLGIL

-277 PKLSSVK
+277 PKLSCAGHK
-284 HRDELKKSITL
+284 DELKRNRTV

-306 VVIIGIIFS
+306 VVIIGIVFAE
-315 KNILNLW
+315 NILHLW
-322 LGANYA
+322 LGTSYA
-328 LHSKNILIILLV
+328 AHSKNILIILLV

-352 AAIQSAGK
+352 TAIQSAGK

-375 FIMLYFFVQHYGL
+375 FVMLYFFVQHYGL
-388 TGVAFAW
+388 IGVAFAW
-395 SIRVIADCAILTFI
+395 SIRVIVDWIILTI
-409 NQRLLNRQVSVV
+409 ISQSLLKRQLC
-421 EPT
+421 TI

>member
-9 WNLIGYVI
+9 WNLVGYVI
-17 PSLIAIPA
+17 PSLVAIPA

-30 RKLGPELFGIYT
+30 HKLGPELFGIYT

-68 YRTNWDER
+68 YRNNSAER
-76 KKIVASATLFLL
+76 QKIIASATVFLL
-88 TLSILGGFIVL
+88 ALSTLGGCLVL
-99 IFSSSIV
+99 IFSASIV
-106 HFLNISA
+106 HFLNITA
-113 TDFSDI
+113 ADFVDI
-119 NNSFKLLAFSIPL
+119 NNSFKLLALTIPI

-150 VVNIQKSFSSTFIAG
+150 AVNIQKSFSSTFIAG
-165 MPALFVIYNGTL
+165 MPALFVIFDGTL
-177 LSAVAGLVV
+177 LSAIAGLLI
-186 SRIISLLIAFV
+186 SRIISLLIAFL
-197 LVRKEIMQSGMQPDV
+197 LVRNEIVQSGMRLDLV
-212 KTLKRLIFFG
+212 TFKRLIFFG

-247 GAKHVA
+247 GARHVA
-253 FYSGPSEAISRLAIF
+253 YYSGPSEAIARLGIL

-277 PKLSSVK
+277 PKLSCAGHK
-284 HRDELKKSITL
+284 DELKRNMTV

-306 VVIIGIIFS
+306 VVIIGIVFAE
-315 KNILNLW
+315 NILHLW
-322 LGANYA
+322 LGTSYA
-328 LHSKNILIILLV
+328 AHSKNILIILLV

-352 AAIQSAGK
+352 TAIQSAGK

-375 FIMLYFFVQHYGL
+375 FVMLYFFVQHYGL
-388 TGVAFAW
+388 IGVAFAW
-395 SIRVIADCAILTFI
+395 SIRVIVDWIILTI
-409 NQRLLNRQVSVV
+409 ISQSLLKRQLC
-421 EPT
+421 TI